1 MRNLKVRIYYKNDA
15 IIPFSLPGGG
25 VRYKKDYFYV
35 DYYINTFKFKD
46 FDSWTAIEGFLNL
59 KVFIN

>member
-1 MRNLKVRIYYKNDA
+1 MRNLKVRIYYKKDT
-15 IIPFSLPGGG
+15 IIPFPLSGGG

-35 DYYINTFKFKD
+35 DYYVNIFNLKD